1 MRTSV
6 LGRAPPGYH
15 AVAIEQRRAGEPNQR
30 QPAPPAF
37 IDLGG
42 GGKTTEGS
50 GGLAGKVA
58 EQESGPVFTEKR
70 QLPAVSVNQIT
81 FGLGVSRLASF
92 VRSFVNVTERKSS

>member
-15 AVAIEQRRAGEPNQR
+15 AVAVEQRRAGEPNQH

-58 EQESGPVFTEKR
+58 EQESWPVFTEKAATSCS
-70 QLPAVSVNQIT
+70 QC
-81 FGLGVSRLASF
+81 
-92 VRSFVNVTERKSS
+92 